1 MKQIKIKNFGQL
13 KEADLQFGDLTVLV
27 GPQATG
33 KSVFLQLVKLILDAG
48 PIVSEFKKYGTDWS
62 GSFKNFLDL
71 YFGEGMSSIYR
82 KTTTSVHQDGR
93 KLDLESLIRV
103 RQPEKKPERAFLIPA
118 QRVITIKEGLTQP
131 FQSYRSGDPYAVREF
146 SDRLHQ
152 LVQTEFSKSKEL
164 FPVSNRLNKAY
175 RDLVRKSVFGDYGLS
190 MNTKKFEKRLV
201 LNKEGR
207 GNSDLP
213 FLVWSAGQRE
223 FVPLL
228 LGFYWLMPPAKV
240 SMRNDIKWVMIEEL
254 EMGLHPNAISA
265 TIVLVLDLMRR
276 GYKVCLSTHSPHV
289 LDVVWAL
296 QLIKEHKAP
305 AKKVIDMFRLP
316 SNNAT
321 KALAQSTLKKDL
333 RVHYFDRDGTVQDIS
348 QLDPGAEDPT
358 ESGWGGLS
366 EFSGHIGDVVSDVV
380 ANGKASDDF

>member
-1 MKQIKIKNFGQL
+1 MKQIQIENLGQIKSAQV
-13 KEADLQFGDLTVLV
+13 DFGDLTVLV

-33 KSVFLQLVKLILDAG
+33 KSIFLQLLKLMLDGG
-48 PIVSEFKKYGTDWS
+48 PIVAEFKRYGVDW
-62 GSFKNFLDL
+62 GGRFENFLDL
-71 YFGEGMSSIYR
+71 YFGEGMSSIFKPSETLVR
-82 KTTTSVHQDGR
+82 QDN
-93 KLDLESLIRV
+93 KKVDLESLIRV
-103 RQPEKKPERAFLIPA
+103 RKPQGKPEKAFLIPA

-152 LVQTEFSKSKEL
+152 LVQTEFSKSNDL
-164 FPVSNRLNKAY
+164 FPVSNRLNKSY
-175 RDLVRKSVFGDYGLS
+175 RDLIAKSVFGDYGLT

-201 LNKEGR
+201 LNKGGQD
-207 GNSDLP
+207 GNDLP

-240 SMRNDIKWVMIEEL
+240 STRNDIKWVMIEEL

-265 TIVLVLDLMRR
+265 TIVLALDLMRR

-296 QLIKEHKAP
+296 QLLQQHKAEP
-305 AKKVIDMFRLP
+305 KKLLQMFKLA

-321 KALAQSTLKKDL
+321 KGLAESVLSKKYK
-333 RVHYFDRDGTVQDIS
+333 VHYFDRDGTVKDIS
-348 QLDPGAEDPT
+348 KLDPASEDSR

-366 EFSGHIGDVVSDVV
+366 EFSGHIGDIIAEVVQQSEGVLQ
-380 ANGKASDDF
+380 